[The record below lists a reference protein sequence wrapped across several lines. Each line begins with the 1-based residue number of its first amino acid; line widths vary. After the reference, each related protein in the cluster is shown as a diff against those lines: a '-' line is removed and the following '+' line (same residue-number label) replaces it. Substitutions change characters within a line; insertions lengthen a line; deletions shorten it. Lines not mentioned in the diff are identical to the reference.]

1 MGAMSADDRPAHEPD
16 ESRRPEGE
24 VLEVPL
30 LLPAWQATALE
41 EVAYRQ
47 GLTAGALTRRLIGDF
62 LSRARTTPA

>member
-1 MGAMSADDRPAHEPD
+1 MIADDLPACKSE
-16 ESRRPEGE
+16 ESRRTEAE

-41 EVAYRQ
+41 EVAHRQ

-62 LSRARTTPA
+62 LRRFDPAYSE